1 MRKLVLLT
9 ATLLWT
15 CLVQAAS
22 IEPVRGGV
30 FATDEGY
37 ALTAEFAID
46 LGQRIE
52 ETITHGV
59 PLYFNLELDVTRP
72 RRYWVD
78 EHILGYALTYRIS
91 YNALTRQYR
100 LSTGTLH
107 RSFESL
113 ADVLRAMGRIAA
125 LPVADK
131 TTFKS
136 GETYR
141 AELRLALDNSQLP
154 KPFQLDAVASRD
166 WHVDAK
172 VLKWQMTAGEG
183 K

>member
-72 RRYWVD
+72 RR
-78 EHILGYALTYRIS
+78 
-91 YNALTRQYR
+91 
-100 LSTGTLH
+100 
-107 RSFESL
+107 
-113 ADVLRAMGRIAA
+113 
-125 LPVADK
+125 
-131 TTFKS
+131 
-136 GETYR
+136 
-141 AELRLALDNSQLP
+141 
-154 KPFQLDAVASRD
+154 
-166 WHVDAK
+166 
-172 VLKWQMTAGEG
+172 
-183 K
+183 